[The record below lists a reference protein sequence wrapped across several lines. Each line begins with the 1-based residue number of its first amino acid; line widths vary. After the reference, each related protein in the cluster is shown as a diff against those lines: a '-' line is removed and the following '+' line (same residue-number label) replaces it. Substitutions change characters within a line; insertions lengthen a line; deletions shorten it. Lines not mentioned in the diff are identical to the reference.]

1 MNKDQKKKKGVFGSV
16 VMSMFFLMPA
26 YVWAQAQP
34 GDSLL
39 KEVTLKNAIE
49 YAIRRQPVIQQ
60 SLIDEQITNDRIKS
74 KLADWYPQVNFNY
87 NYQHNFLLQKSLI
100 AGNLVSLGQN
110 NTSAAQFTAS
120 QYIFNRDLLLAKRTR
135 GDVKAQAK
143 QSTSSD

>member
-1 MNKDQKKKKGVFGSV
+1 MKQNQKRKKIEWKFVFTI
-16 VMSMFFLMPA
+16 FFLLPGTL
-26 YVWAQAQP
+26 WAQTP
-34 GDSLL
+34 TGDSLL
-39 KEVTLKNAIE
+39 KEVTLKTAIE
-49 YAIRRQPVIQQ
+49 YAIKRQPLIQQ

-120 QYIFNRDLLLAKRTR
+120 QYIFNRDLLLAK
-135 GDVKAQAK
+135 
-143 QSTSSD
+143 